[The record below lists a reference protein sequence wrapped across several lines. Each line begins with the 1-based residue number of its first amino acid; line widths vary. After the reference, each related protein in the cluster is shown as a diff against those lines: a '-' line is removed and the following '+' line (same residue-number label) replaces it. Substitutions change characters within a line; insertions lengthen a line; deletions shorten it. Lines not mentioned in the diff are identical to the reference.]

1 MSNQQILEDKYKKRE
16 NRSIGKSIA
25 KSLPIGNSKKMVM
38 MAMSILVWVGLLL
51 GGYFLANQYAKQTQQ
66 YIDQRLDKM
75 QATNQ
80 EQMHKLERDLATVQT
95 EMTKVHDG
103 LAYIDEE
110 LKLTGKTIGGS
121 DKTKQALQ
129 QRIDQLNQQ
138 LIQLKTSLKKLED
151 ATRAY

>member
-1 MSNQQILEDKYKKRE
+1 MNDQQVLEEKYKKRE
-16 NRSIGKSIA
+16 SRSVSRSIA
-25 KSLPIGNSKKMVM
+25 KSVPIGDSKKMVM
-38 MAMSILVWVGLLL
+38 MTVSILVWVALLL
-51 GGYFLANQYAKQTQQ
+51 GGYFVANQYAKQTQL

-75 QATNQ
+75 EAANQ
-80 EQMHKLERDLATVQT
+80 EQMKQLEHDLENVQN
-95 EMTKVHDG
+95 EMANLHEG

-138 LIQLKTSLKKLED
+138 LIELKASLKKLED